1 MYPQLHVF
9 DTPEATAH
17 AVAELILNKAKE
29 KIKQSLP
36 LNIALSGGNTPKLLF
51 QILANEY
58 VDEMPWHIL
67 RLFWVDERCVP
78 PTHAES
84 NFGMTYE
91 NLLKHVPIQES
102 SIFRMIGESDP
113 QKEAKSYADLLEKQ
127 LSLINGLP
135 RFDLVL
141 LGMGDDGHT
150 ASIFPNNLSL
160 LDTEPIVAV
169 AVHPVSGQKRITL
182 TGGIINTAENIVF
195 LVTGFSKSP
204 VLRQIIHKEQGFE
217 KYPISHIQTAR
228 ANVTFYLDKAAA
240 SEIQQ

>member
-1 MYPQLHVF
+1 MYPQLNIF
-9 DTPEATAH
+9 DTPEATAR
-17 AVAELILNKAKE
+17 AVAELILSKAKE

-51 QILANEY
+51 QILAKEY
-58 VDEMPWHIL
+58 VDQMPWHIL

-91 NLLKHVPIQES
+91 NLLKHVPIQETN
-102 SIFRMIGESDP
+102 IFRMTGEAES
-113 QKEAKSYADLLEKQ
+113 QTEAKNYADLLNTQ
-127 LSLINGLP
+127 LPILNGLP
-135 RFDLVL
+135 KFDLVL

-160 LDTEPIVAV
+160 LDAKETVAV

-182 TGGIINTAENIVF
+182 TGNVINAAENIVF
-195 LVTGFSKSP
+195 LVTGISKST
-204 VLRQIIHKEQGFE
+204 VLRQIINEEPGFE
-217 KYPISHIQTAR
+217 KYPTSHIQPVKGK
-228 ANVTFYLDKAAA
+228 VTFYLDKAAA
-240 SEIQQ
+240 TEIHQ